1 MSSLPSELWDATDR
15 ELGRA
20 ERLLHHSLE
29 RIDRE
34 QQSRRADRER
44 LALDLERMITDLE
57 TLSSGL
63 TELITS
69 MDGERQDN
77 RSRRW
82 QGQLLQLLSPID
94 SGLEQ
99 LRDLLTWL
107 DQDLEPATQ
116 DPQGQRR
123 VQQQSQMKL
132 LLNRR
137 QQQLIK
143 LEAEVQELRSR
154 LFAMTATNEDEPQV
168 ITPLT
173 PSNASDQ
180 NQHPSIFS

>member
-44 LALDLERMITDLE
+44 LALELERMITDLE

-69 MDGERQDN
+69 MEGDRQDN

-99 LRDLLTWL
+99 LRDLLMWL
-107 DQDLEPATQ
+107 DQDLEPAAQ
-116 DPQGQRR
+116 DPQAQRR

-137 QQQLIK
+137 QQQVIK
-143 LEAEVQELRSR
+143 VEAEVQELRSR
-154 LFAMTATNEDEPQV
+154 LFTKATNDDEPQV
-168 ITPLT
+168 ITPPT

>member
-1 MSSLPSELWDATDR
+1 MSSLPSDLWDATDR

-34 QQSRRADRER
+34 RQSRRADRER
-44 LALDLERMITDLE
+44 LALELERMITDLE

-69 MDGERQDN
+69 MGGDRQDN

-82 QGQLLQLLSPID
+82 QGQLLQLLSPVDI
-94 SGLEQ
+94 GLEQ

-107 DQDLEPATQ
+107 DQDLEPAEQ
-116 DPQGQRR
+116 DPQAQRR
-123 VQQQSQMKL
+123 VQQQNQMKL

-137 QQQLIK
+137 QQQVIK

-154 LFAMTATNEDEPQV
+154 LFAMTATNDSEPQV
-168 ITPLT
+168 IAPLT
-173 PSNASDQ
+173 SSTDSDQ
-180 NQHPSIFS
+180 NEHPSIFS